1 MTHPPPCP
9 RTGGSRGSRRGA
21 DRRSRHSARSGIVL
35 GAGVV
40 LALLG
45 CTPTSPGDSG
55 APATAPPPSSAP
67 SAAAPQ
73 PQATTPAVSPTDPAV
88 IVITPSATPSPSPE
102 PAALQAAPNGAI
114 PPPAWIG
121 TRVLPRRPDGFGER
135 QPTPPRLRNR
145 RFITTDLLP
154 PPPDDRWR
162 AEVGRVP
169 RQVLRRSTWHDGCP
183 VRPRELRYITMT
195 FWGFDDQPHTGEMV
209 VNAAVADDV
218 VGVFRRMY
226 RARFPIEEMRVR
238 RAGEIDLPPTGDGNN
253 TESFDCRN
261 ATLGGSWSNH
271 AYGLAI
277 DINPFHNPYRK
288 GDLVVPELAEAYLD
302 RGNHRPGMIQP
313 GDVVTRAFDD
323 IGWGWGGRWATLDD
337 WQHFSANGH

>member
-1 MTHPPPCP
+1 VQRRRRVT
-9 RTGGSRGSRRGA
+9 RTWT
-21 DRRSRHSARSGIVL
+21 AR
-35 GAGVV
+35 
-40 LALLG
+40 
-45 CTPTSPGDSG
+45 T
-55 APATAPPPSSAP
+55 ATALTAAVVAVACSSA
-67 SAAAPQ
+67 Q
-73 PQATTPAVSPTDPAV
+73 Q
-88 IVITPSATPSPSPE
+88 PSATRPPQADQPGTTPTQTTLPPAAPSTDEASTTGDAAVPSDPPVVLIPPPE
-102 PAALQAAPNGAI
+102 PSTAAI

-135 QPTPPRLRNR
+135 QPTPPKLRNR

-154 PPPDDRWR
+154 PPPDGRWR
-162 AEVGRVP
+162 ATVRPVP
-169 RQVLRRSTWHDGCP
+169 GDVVRRSTWHRGCP
-183 VRPRELRYITMT
+183 VDLDDLVYITMT
-195 FWGFDDQPHTGEMV
+195 FWGFDDRPHTGEMV
-209 VNAAVADDV
+209 VNATVADDV
-218 VGVFRRMY
+218 VKVFRRMY

-261 ATLGGSWSNH
+261 ATLRGSWSNH

-302 RGNHRPGMIQP
+302 RGRHRPGMIQP

-323 IGWGWGGRWATLDD
+323 IGWGWGGRWTSLDD
-337 WQHFSANGH
+337 WQHFSVNGR